1 MGKSLS
7 AVTLKKNTILPQC
20 SVWTPAKY
28 TLVFSCVSRY
38 TEQLWRQTSLAVWLG
53 PDVEHQT
60 PTPHR
65 PTIEHSLSQLA
76 TVKICWELQPE
87 INTSLQSCLTFCDP
101 IDCSSPGSSIHGILQ
116 ARMLAWVAMSY
127 SKISSRPR
135 DWTHIAYVF
144 CIGRWVLYH

>member
-135 DWTHIAYVF
+135 
-144 CIGRWVLYH
+144 RS